1 MLSML
6 IKKCISGIAA
16 SFIFT
21 SVMALVMMN
30 LHYGFTFYIVVV
42 GIYSVMIML
51 LIGVPISIGIELIL
65 QRIRPRK
72 AIVQALITV
81 ALYGVLGLLVSMLIF
96 SDASVNF
103 GQSEHLLYW
112 TFGVGAALVF
122 MIVDII
128 VKKLI

>member
-72 AIVQALITV
+72 AIVRALITV
-81 ALYGVLGLLVSMLIF
+81 ALYGVLGLLVSRLIF

-103 GQSEHLLYW
+103 GQSEPLLYW

>member
-65 QRIRPRK
+65 RRIRPRK
-72 AIVQALITV
+72 AIVRALITV
-81 ALYGVLGLLVSMLIF
+81 GLYGVLGLLVSMLIF

-103 GQSEHLLYW
+103 GQAEQLLYW

-122 MIVDII
+122 MIVDIV
-128 VKKLI
+128 VKKLM